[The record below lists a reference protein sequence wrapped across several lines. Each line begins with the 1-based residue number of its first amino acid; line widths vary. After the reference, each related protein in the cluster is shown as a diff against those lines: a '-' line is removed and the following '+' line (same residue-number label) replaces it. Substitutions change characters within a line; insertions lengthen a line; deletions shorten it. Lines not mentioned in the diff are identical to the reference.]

1 MFIKKYVEFLKEANQ
16 ENLKLD
22 IPKKFT
28 RQDIEEFFLDF
39 TDNEWD
45 VYINKDIIETGILT
59 EEHHIRDIM
68 IGLDEEYY
76 LIYDVE
82 FSANSNTSSDNVS
95 LISAIEFITN
105 YTKSLTDYDVVIKID
120 NGIVDVDE
128 IFINENNEFIHKR
141 TGSNLGNYGIITI
154 VDHLIGSITAKQLFQ
169 HYDFK
174 YDYEKDGNV
183 FVDIAYTELIKYV
196 KDEDYENILNNG
208 YVEYEDGDFG
218 SSIIL
223 HDLLSLL
230 NKENFYLLI
239 DIFVKEQNGWESYY
253 ENEFK
258 ELNIEEGI
266 DSIDKFKSFLYNER
280 FHDTSDEVFDT
291 SDDTIISL
299 NYTIRDLELRRLEFD
314 YFKIVENAFE
324 KKILESIGGEVIT
337 KENKESSDKFFR
349 VPYKQEWVEG
359 SDFDVNDMTQS
370 DIDEIFEEYMSDS
383 WSYDLRISAP
393 VYSSINNVELNQ
405 GVNEFLKG
413 IS

>member
-1 MFIKKYVEFLKEANQ
+1 MFIKKYIEFIKEAN
-16 ENLKLD
+16 EANVKLD

-45 VYINKDIIETGILT
+45 MYINKDIIETDLLR
-59 EEHHIRDIM
+59 EEYHIRDLM

-76 LIYDVE
+76 LVYDVE

-196 KDEDYENILNNG
+196 NDEDYENILNNG
-208 YVEYEDGDFG
+208 YTEYEDYGDYDMN
-218 SSIIL
+218 L

-359 SDFDVNDMTQS
+359 SDFDVNDMTQR
-370 DIDEIFEEYMSDS
+370 DIDEIFEEYMSNS
-383 WSYDLRISAP
+383 WSYDLKISAP
-393 VYSSINNVELNQ
+393 ESSSINNDELNQ
-405 GVNEFLKG
+405 GINEFLKG

>member
-1 MFIKKYVEFLKEANQ
+1 MFIKKYIEFIKEAN
-16 ENLKLD
+16 EANVKLD

-45 VYINKDIIETGILT
+45 MYINKDIIETDLLR
-59 EEHHIRDIM
+59 EEYHIRDLM

-76 LIYDVE
+76 LVYDVE

-359 SDFDVNDMTQS
+359 SDFDVNDMTQR

>member
-1 MFIKKYVEFLKEANQ
+1 MFIKKYIEFIKEAN
-16 ENLKLD
+16 EANVKLD

-45 VYINKDIIETGILT
+45 MYINKDIIETDLLR
-59 EEHHIRDIM
+59 EEYHIRDLM

-76 LIYDVE
+76 LVYDVE

-208 YVEYEDGDFG
+208 YTEYEDYGDYDMN
-218 SSIIL
+218 L

-359 SDFDVNDMTQS
+359 SDFDVNDMTQR

>member
-1 MFIKKYVEFLKEANQ
+1 MFIKKYIEFIKEAN
-16 ENLKLD
+16 EANVKLD

-45 VYINKDIIETGILT
+45 MYINKDIIETDLLR
-59 EEHHIRDIM
+59 EEYHIRDLM

-196 KDEDYENILNNG
+196 NDEDYENILNNG
-208 YVEYEDGDFG
+208 YTEYEDYGDYDMN
-218 SSIIL
+218 L

-370 DIDEIFEEYMSDS
+370 DIDEIFEEYMSNS
-383 WSYDLRISAP
+383 WSYDLKISAP
-393 VYSSINNVELNQ
+393 ESSSINNDELNQ
-405 GVNEFLKG
+405 GINEFLKG

>member
-1 MFIKKYVEFLKEANQ
+1 MFIKKYIEFIKEAN
-16 ENLKLD
+16 EANVKLD

-45 VYINKDIIETGILT
+45 MYINKDIIETALLR
-59 EEHHIRDIM
+59 EEYHIRDLM

-76 LIYDVE
+76 LVYDVE

-95 LISAIEFITN
+95 LISAIEFIAN
-105 YTKSLTDYDVVIKID
+105 YTKSETGYEIDIKID

-128 IFINENNEFIHKR
+128 IFINENNEFILKR
-141 TGSNLGNYGIITI
+141 TGSNLGKECIITI

-196 KDEDYENILNNG
+196 NDEDYENILNNG
-208 YVEYEDGDFG
+208 YTEYEDYGDYDMN
-218 SSIIL
+218 L

-230 NKENFYLLI
+230 NQENFYLLI
-239 DIFVKEQNGWESYY
+239 DIFLKEQNGWESFY
-253 ENEFK
+253 ENELK
-258 ELNIEEGI
+258 ELDIEKGI
-266 DSIDKFKSFLYNER
+266 DSSDKFKSFLYNER
-280 FHDTSDEVFDT
+280 FHNTSNEIFDT

-299 NYTIRDLELRRLEFD
+299 KLTIRDLELRRLEFD

-359 SDFDVNDMTQS
+359 SDFDVNDMTQR
-370 DIDEIFEEYMSDS
+370 DIDEIFEEYMSNS
-383 WSYDLRISAP
+383 WSYDLKISAP
-393 VYSSINNVELNQ
+393 ESSSINNDELNQ
-405 GVNEFLKG
+405 GINEFLKG

>member
-1 MFIKKYVEFLKEANQ
+1 MFIKKYIEFIKEAN
-16 ENLKLD
+16 EANVKLD

-45 VYINKDIIETGILT
+45 MYINKDIIETDLLR
-59 EEHHIRDIM
+59 EEYHIRDLM

-76 LIYDVE
+76 LVYDVE

-95 LISAIEFITN
+95 LISAIEFIAN
-105 YTKSLTDYDVVIKID
+105 YTKSETGYEIDIKID

-128 IFINENNEFIHKR
+128 IFINENNEFILKR

-359 SDFDVNDMTQS
+359 SDFDVNDMTQR

>member
-1 MFIKKYVEFLKEANQ
+1 MFIKKYIEFIKEAN
-16 ENLKLD
+16 EANVKLD

-45 VYINKDIIETGILT
+45 MYINKDIIETALLR
-59 EEHHIRDIM
+59 EEYHIRDLM

-76 LIYDVE
+76 LVYDVE

-95 LISAIEFITN
+95 LISAIEFIAN
-105 YTKSLTDYDVVIKID
+105 YTKSETGYEIDIKID

-141 TGSNLGNYGIITI
+141 TGSNLGKECIITI

-196 KDEDYENILNNG
+196 NDEDYENILNNG
-208 YVEYEDGDFG
+208 YTEYEDYGDYDMN
-218 SSIIL
+218 L

-230 NKENFYLLI
+230 NQENFYLLI
-239 DIFVKEQNGWESYY
+239 DIFLKEQNGWESYY

-280 FHDTSDEVFDT
+280 FHNTSDEVFDNY
-291 SDDTIISL
+291 DTIISL

-349 VPYKQEWVEG
+349 IPYKQEWVEG
-359 SDFDVNDMTQS
+359 SDFDVNDMTQC
-370 DIDEIFEEYMSDS
+370 DIDEIFEEYMSNS
-383 WSYDLRISAP
+383 WSYDLKISAP
-393 VYSSINNVELNQ
+393 ESSSINNDELNQ
-405 GVNEFLKG
+405 GINEFLKG

>member
-1 MFIKKYVEFLKEANQ
+1 MFIKKYIEFIKEAN
-16 ENLKLD
+16 EANVKLD

-45 VYINKDIIETGILT
+45 MYINKDIIETALLR
-59 EEHHIRDIM
+59 EEYHIRDLM

-76 LIYDVE
+76 LVYDVE

-95 LISAIEFITN
+95 LISAIEFIAN
-105 YTKSLTDYDVVIKID
+105 YTKSETGYEIDIKID

-128 IFINENNEFIHKR
+128 IFINENNEFILKR
-141 TGSNLGNYGIITI
+141 TGSNLGKECIITI

-196 KDEDYENILNNG
+196 NDENYENILNNG
-208 YVEYEDGDFG
+208 YTEYEDYGDYDMN
-218 SSIIL
+218 L

-230 NKENFYLLI
+230 NQENFYLLI
-239 DIFVKEQNGWESYY
+239 DIFLKEQNGWESFY
-253 ENEFK
+253 ENELK
-258 ELNIEEGI
+258 ELDIEKGI
-266 DSIDKFKSFLYNER
+266 DSSDKFKSFLYNER
-280 FHDTSDEVFDT
+280 FHNTSNEIFDT

-299 NYTIRDLELRRLEFD
+299 KLTIRDLELRRLEFD

-359 SDFDVNDMTQS
+359 SDFDVNDMTQR
-370 DIDEIFEEYMSDS
+370 DIDEIFEEYMSNS
-383 WSYDLRISAP
+383 WSYDLKISAP
-393 VYSSINNVELNQ
+393 ESSSINNDELNQ
-405 GVNEFLKG
+405 GINEFLKG

>member
-1 MFIKKYVEFLKEANQ
+1 
-16 ENLKLD
+16 
-22 IPKKFT
+22 
-28 RQDIEEFFLDF
+28 
-39 TDNEWD
+39 
-45 VYINKDIIETGILT
+45 
-59 EEHHIRDIM
+59 
-68 IGLDEEYY
+68 
-76 LIYDVE
+76 VE

-95 LISAIEFITN
+95 LISAIEFIAN
-105 YTKSLTDYDVVIKID
+105 YTKSETGYEIDIKID

-128 IFINENNEFIHKR
+128 IFINENNEFILKR
-141 TGSNLGNYGIITI
+141 TGSNLGKECIITI

-196 KDEDYENILNNG
+196 NDDDYENILNNG
-208 YVEYEDGDFG
+208 YTEYEDYGDYDMN
-218 SSIIL
+218 L

-230 NKENFYLLI
+230 NQENFYLLI
-239 DIFVKEQNGWESYY
+239 DIFLKEQNGWESFY
-253 ENEFK
+253 ENELK
-258 ELNIEEGI
+258 ELDIEKGI
-266 DSIDKFKSFLYNER
+266 DSSDKFKSFLYNER
-280 FHDTSDEVFDT
+280 FHNTSNEIFDT

-299 NYTIRDLELRRLEFD
+299 KLTIRDLELRRLEFD

-359 SDFDVNDMTQS
+359 SDFDVNDMTQR
-370 DIDEIFEEYMSDS
+370 DIDEIFEEYMSNS
-383 WSYDLRISAP
+383 WSYDLKISAP
-393 VYSSINNVELNQ
+393 ESSSINNDELNQ
-405 GVNEFLKG
+405 GINEFLKG

>member
-1 MFIKKYVEFLKEANQ
+1 MFIKKYIEFIKEAN
-16 ENLKLD
+16 EANVKLD

-45 VYINKDIIETGILT
+45 MYINKDIIETDLLR
-59 EEHHIRDIM
+59 EEYHIRDLM

-76 LIYDVE
+76 LVYDVE

-196 KDEDYENILNNG
+196 NDEDYENILNNG
-208 YVEYEDGDFG
+208 YTEYEDYGDYDMN
-218 SSIIL
+218 L

>member
-1 MFIKKYVEFLKEANQ
+1 MFIKKYIEFIKEAN
-16 ENLKLD
+16 EANVKLD

-45 VYINKDIIETGILT
+45 MYINKDIIETALLR
-59 EEHHIRDIM
+59 EEYHIRDLM

-76 LIYDVE
+76 LVYDVE

-95 LISAIEFITN
+95 LISAIEFIAN
-105 YTKSLTDYDVVIKID
+105 YTKSETGYEIDIKID

-141 TGSNLGNYGIITI
+141 TGSNLGKECIITI

-196 KDEDYENILNNG
+196 NDEDYENILNNG
-208 YVEYEDGDFG
+208 YTEYEDYGDYDMN
-218 SSIIL
+218 L

-230 NKENFYLLI
+230 NQENFYLLI
-239 DIFVKEQNGWESYY
+239 DIFLKEQNGWESYY

-280 FHDTSDEVFDT
+280 FHNTSDEVFDNY
-291 SDDTIISL
+291 DTIISL

-359 SDFDVNDMTQS
+359 SDFDVNDMTQR
-370 DIDEIFEEYMSDS
+370 DIDEIFEEYMSNS
-383 WSYDLRISAP
+383 WSYDLKISAP
-393 VYSSINNVELNQ
+393 ESSSINNDELNQ
-405 GVNEFLKG
+405 GINEFLKG

>member
-1 MFIKKYVEFLKEANQ
+1 MFIKKYIEFIKEAN
-16 ENLKLD
+16 EANVKLD

-45 VYINKDIIETGILT
+45 MYINKDIIETDLLR
-59 EEHHIRDIM
+59 EEYHIRDLM

-76 LIYDVE
+76 LVYDVE

-196 KDEDYENILNNG
+196 NDEDYENILNNG
-208 YVEYEDGDFG
+208 YTEYEDYGDYDMN
-218 SSIIL
+218 L

-359 SDFDVNDMTQS
+359 SDFDVNDMTQR

>member
-1 MFIKKYVEFLKEANQ
+1 MFIKKYIEFIKEAN
-16 ENLKLD
+16 EANVKLD

-45 VYINKDIIETGILT
+45 MYINKDIIETDLLR
-59 EEHHIRDIM
+59 EEYHIRDLM

-76 LIYDVE
+76 LVYDVE

-196 KDEDYENILNNG
+196 NDEDYENILNNG
-208 YVEYEDGDFG
+208 YTEYEDYGDYDMN
-218 SSIIL
+218 L

-370 DIDEIFEEYMSDS
+370 DIDEIFEEYMSNS
-383 WSYDLRISAP
+383 WSYDLKISAP
-393 VYSSINNVELNQ
+393 ESSSINNDELNQ
-405 GVNEFLKG
+405 GINEFLKG

>member
-1 MFIKKYVEFLKEANQ
+1 MFIKKYIEFIKEAN
-16 ENLKLD
+16 EANVKLD

-45 VYINKDIIETGILT
+45 MYINKDIIETDLLR
-59 EEHHIRDIM
+59 EEYHIRDLM

-76 LIYDVE
+76 LVYDVE

-95 LISAIEFITN
+95 LISAIEFIAN
-105 YTKSLTDYDVVIKID
+105 YTKSETGYEIDIKID

-128 IFINENNEFIHKR
+128 IFINENNEFILKR

-196 KDEDYENILNNG
+196 NDEDYENILNNG
-208 YVEYEDGDFG
+208 YTEYEDYGDYDMN
-218 SSIIL
+218 L

-359 SDFDVNDMTQS
+359 SDFDVNDMTQR

>member
-1 MFIKKYVEFLKEANQ
+1 MFIKKYIEFIKEAN
-16 ENLKLD
+16 EANVKLD

-45 VYINKDIIETGILT
+45 MYINKDIIETALLR
-59 EEHHIRDIM
+59 EEYHIRDLM

-76 LIYDVE
+76 LVYDVE

-128 IFINENNEFIHKR
+128 IFINENNEFIDKR

-196 KDEDYENILNNG
+196 NDEDYENILNNG
-208 YVEYEDGDFG
+208 YTEYEDYGDYDMN
-218 SSIIL
+218 L

-299 NYTIRDLELRRLEFD
+299 KLTIRDLELRRLEFD

-359 SDFDVNDMTQS
+359 SDFDVNDMTQC
-370 DIDEIFEEYMSDS
+370 DIDEIFEEYMSNS
-383 WSYDLRISAP
+383 WSYDLKISAP
-393 VYSSINNVELNQ
+393 ESSSINNDELNQ
-405 GVNEFLKG
+405 GINEFLKG